1 VPPETVRERD
11 PQIILASWCGKPVD
25 TASIAARAGWDR
37 ISAVKGADEI
47 LVLDEGRVIERGNH
61 EELVHRGGVYAE
73 LYLQQRLTE
82 ELEQI

>member
-1 VPPETVRERD
+1 M
-11 PQIILASWCGKPVD
+11 
-25 TASIAARAGWDR
+25 
-37 ISAVKGADEI
+37 KGADEI